1 MDTKKE
7 LYASVILPLP
17 LHDQFTYRVPEDLAG
32 KVKPGVRVIVQFGAK
47 KSYSALVAEFPAI
60 TPEGITCKDIT
71 AVLDETEIIHPV
83 NLRLWHWISDYYMS
97 PFGEVMNAALPSAL
111 KLESSA
117 VVSFQTLEEGA
128 GQTAAESAILEQVS
142 KKDLTISDLSRILGS
157 NFSLTALRKLISEN
171 RVQITETIEE
181 KYRPKTSIW
190 LSLNPDYLTD
200 EAWNIMIQKLSR
212 APKQKEIMIQFA
224 HHPGARDKDHP
235 ASVPRE
241 KLLEENRQAGDAIR
255 QLVDKGILMIRR
267 ETVSRIDRE
276 PAGQTGMNLL
286 NPDQQEALENIR
298 AHFRSKQAVLLHGV
312 TASGKTE
319 IYIQMAGEV
328 CRQGRQVLYLIP
340 EIALTPQ
347 IENRLTNVFGR
358 RIGVYH
364 SRMSDAERAEVW
376 NSVLAFDPSANDS
389 IQVILGA
396 RSAIFLPFSNLGLI
410 IVDEEHENTY
420 KQSDPGPRYH
430 ARDMAIV
437 LGQQHQAPVL
447 LGSATPSFE
456 SYFNALTGKY
466 GLTKL
471 MKRHASA
478 KMPVIE
484 TSDLQEAYKR
494 RQMKSILTSDLHGK
508 IEKALSA
515 HEQVVLFQNRRGY
528 SPYMECTGCGWIPRC
543 VNCDVSLTYHRK
555 QNRLACHYCG
565 HHTRVPLQCPKCNS
579 DQIRTR
585 GLGTEKIEEEITG
598 LFPAAKTARMDLD
611 TTRAKHAFRQLI
623 QKLENRKVD
632 ILVGTQMVTK
642 GLDVE
647 HISLVGI
654 LNADNLLNFPDF
666 RAHERAFQLMHQ
678 VSGRSGR
685 KNKEG
690 QVIIQT
696 SQPQHPVI
704 RFLMNNDY
712 EGFFHENMAERKVFR
727 YPPWVRMIKIQLK
740 HKNRDLIDDAASA
753 LAERLRKCG
762 HFMVLGPEYPLIS
775 RVQQLFAKQIWLKMA
790 RDRNTREAK
799 TAISQSIEEIKQ
811 NPLYRSVQFQL
822 DVDPA

>member
-1 MDTKKE
+1 MDPINE

-17 LHDQFTYRVPEDLAG
+17 LHEQFTYRVPENLAG

-47 KSYSALVAEFPAI
+47 KSYSALVAEFPAAA
-60 TPEGITCKDIT
+60 PEGITCKDIQ
-71 AVLDETEIIHPV
+71 AVLDEKEIIHPV

-97 PFGEVMNAALPSAL
+97 SPGEVMNAALPSAL

-117 VVSFQTLEEGA
+117 VVTILPSDEE
-128 GQTAAESAILEQVS
+128 TEWPPAESAILELVR
-142 KKDLTISDLSRILGS
+142 KKDLTISDLSRILG
-157 NFSLTALRKLISEN
+157 NDFSLPALKKLISAN
-171 RVQITETIEE
+171 RVQVTETIED
-181 KYRPKTSIW
+181 KFRPKTSMW
-190 LSLNPDYLTD
+190 VSLNPDYLPE
-200 EAWNIMIQKLSR
+200 EAWNTLLEKLSR
-212 APKQKEIMIQFA
+212 ASKQKELMLHFAQLSGIMDNRHSA
-224 HHPGARDKDHP
+224 P
-235 ASVPRE
+235 VLRE
-241 KLLEENRQAGDAIR
+241 KLLEANRQAGNAFR
-255 QLVDKGILMIRR
+255 QLVDKGILIIRQ
-267 ETVSRIDRE
+267 ETISRLVRE
-276 PAGQTGMNLL
+276 PARQTGMNLL

-298 AHFRSKQAVLLHGV
+298 AQFGSRQVVLLHGV

-319 IYIQMAGEV
+319 IYIRLAEEV
-328 CRQGRQVLYLIP
+328 CRQGKQVLYLIP

-347 IENRLTNVFGR
+347 IENRLRNVFGG

-376 NSVLAFDPSANDS
+376 NSVLNFEPSANDS
-389 IQVILGA
+389 IQIILGA
-396 RSAIFLPFSNLGLI
+396 RSSIFLPYSNLGLI

-420 KQSDPGPRYH
+420 KQVDPAPRYH
-430 ARDMAIV
+430 ARDMAVV
-437 LGQQHQAPVL
+437 LGQQHKAPVL

-456 SYFNALTGKY
+456 SYFNAMTGKY

-478 KMPVIE
+478 RMPVVE

-494 RQMKSILTSDLHGK
+494 RQMKSILTSELYGK
-508 IEKALSA
+508 IDKALAA

-528 SPYMECTGCGWIPRC
+528 SPYIECTGCGWIPRC

-555 QNRLACHYCG
+555 QGRLACHYCG
-565 HHTRVPLQCPKCNS
+565 HYTGLPGRCPKCNTAE
-579 DQIRTR
+579 IRTR
-585 GLGTEKIEEEITG
+585 GLGTEKIEEEIG
-598 LFPAAKTARMDLD
+598 SLFPAAKTARMDLD
-611 TTRAKHAFRQLI
+611 TTRAKHAFRRII
-623 QKLENRKVD
+623 QNLEHRKVD

-654 LNADNLLNFPDF
+654 LNADNLLNYPDF

-696 SQPQHPVI
+696 SQPLHPVI
-704 RFLMNNDY
+704 HFLINNDY
-712 EGFFHENMAERKVFR
+712 EGFFHENMAERKIFH
-727 YPPWVRMIKIQLK
+727 YPPWVRMIKIQMK
-740 HKNRDLIDDAASA
+740 HKNRDLIDDTATA
-753 LAERLRKCG
+753 LADRLRKSG
-762 HFMVLGPEYPLIS
+762 HFMVLGPEYPLVS
-775 RVQQLFAKQIWLKMA
+775 RIQQLFTKQIWLKMA
-790 RDRNTREAK
+790 RDRNTAEAK
-799 TAISQSIEEIKQ
+799 VSIRQSIEELKHI
-811 NPLYRSVQFQL
+811 PLYRPVQFHL

>member
-1 MDTKKE
+1 MDPMNE

-17 LHDQFTYRVPEDLAG
+17 VHDQFTYRVPENLAG

-47 KSYSALVAEFPAI
+47 KSYSALVAAYPAVA
-60 TPEGITCKDIT
+60 PEGITIKDIL
-71 AVLDETEIIHPV
+71 AVLDDTEIINPV
-83 NLRLWHWISDYYMS
+83 NLKLWHWISNYYMS
-97 PFGEVMNAALPSAL
+97 PLGEVMNAALPSAL

-117 VVSFQTLEEGA
+117 VVAMLPFEVEDEWSPGET
-128 GQTAAESAILEQVS
+128 AILEQVR
-142 KKDLTISDLSRILGS
+142 KKELTISDLSRNLGTD
-157 NFSLTALRKLISEN
+157 FSLPALRKLVADKRIQVTEN
-171 RVQITETIEE
+171 IEE
-181 KYRPKTSIW
+181 KFKPKISIW
-190 LSLNPDYLTD
+190 VSLNPEYLPD
-200 EAWNIMIQKLSR
+200 ENWNTLMEKLSR
-212 APKQKEIMIQFA
+212 APKQKEILLHLAQ
-224 HHPGARDKDHP
+224 HPGARDKDHP
-235 ASVPRE
+235 APVPRE
-241 KLLEENRQAGDAIR
+241 KLLEENRQGGNALR
-255 QLVDKGILMIRR
+255 QLVEKGILVIRQ
-267 ETVSRIDRE
+267 ETVSRLERE
-276 PAGQTGMNLL
+276 PTIQTGMNLL
-286 NPDQQEALENIR
+286 NPDQQEALESIR
-298 AHFRSKQAVLLHGV
+298 SQFKTRQAVLLHGV

-319 IYIQMAGEV
+319 IYIQLADEV
-328 CRQGRQVLYLIP
+328 CRQGKQVLYLIP

-347 IENRLTNVFGR
+347 IETRLSNVFGR
-358 RIGVYH
+358 KIGVYH

-376 NSVLAFDPSANDS
+376 NGVLSFDPSANDS
-389 IQVILGA
+389 LQVILGA
-396 RSAIFLPFSNLGLI
+396 RSAIFLPFRNLGLI

-420 KQSDPGPRYH
+420 KQFDPGPRYH

-437 LGQQHQAPVL
+437 LGQQHNAPVL

-456 SYFNALTGKY
+456 SYFNARTGKY

-471 MKRHASA
+471 LKRHASA

-484 TSDLQEAYKR
+484 TSDLQAAYKR
-494 RQMKSILTSDLHGK
+494 RQMKSILTVDLYGK
-508 IEKALSA
+508 IEKALAA

-528 SPYMECTGCGWIPRC
+528 SPYIECTGCGWIPRC

-565 HHTRVPLQCPKCNS
+565 YHTWMPARCPKCNS
-579 DQIRTR
+579 EQIRTR
-585 GLGTEKIEEEITG
+585 GLGTEKIEEEITS
-598 LFPAAKTARMDLD
+598 LFPAAKTARMDMD
-611 TTRAKHAFRQLI
+611 TTRSKHAFRRII
-623 QKLENRKVD
+623 QKLEKQKVD

-696 SQPQHPVI
+696 SQPLHPVI

-712 EGFFHENMAERKVFR
+712 EGFFHENMAERKIFH
-727 YPPWVRMIKIQLK
+727 YPPWVRMIKILLK
-740 HKNRDLIDDAASA
+740 HKNRDLIDDAALT
-753 LAERLRKCG
+753 LADSLRKSG
-762 HFMVLGPEYPLIS
+762 HFLVLGPEYPLIS
-775 RVQQLFAKQIWLKMA
+775 RVQQLFTKQIWLKMA
-790 RDRNTREAK
+790 RDKNTPEARA
-799 TAISQSIEEIKQ
+799 AIRQSLEDIRQI
-811 NPLYRSVQFQL
+811 PLYRSVLFQL